1 MTHHLL
7 EEETLTFVRNLIR
20 IDSVNTGDLETI
32 GDGETRAARFVQ
44 AKLEEVGIET
54 TFVEPIPGRG
64 SVIARIAGSDTD
76 AAALIVHAHLDVVP
90 VNADDWTH
98 PPFGAE
104 IEDGLLY
111 GRGAVDMKN
120 FAGVILAVAR
130 HFARSGIRPRR
141 DLIFAFLADEESGG
155 VWGASW
161 LVDNR
166 PELFAGASE
175 AISEVGGFSVPLA
188 QGRRAYLLATAEK
201 GVGSVKLTARGEAG
215 HASRPLPS
223 DPVPQLAGAVARIGE
238 HRFPVVR
245 TPALER
251 FLEVFGAARGVE
263 FTDENL
269 DAELEA
275 LGFVGRVIAAAARNT
290 AAPTVLRAGD
300 KSNIIPG
307 SAHATVDL
315 RALPDG
321 EAALRDGI
329 EKLAG
334 DTVEVSWQRMISPI
348 DAPIDGPFID
358 VIAAAISA
366 EDPDGVV
373 VPYLLPASTD
383 NKHFARLGVNG
394 YGFVPLR
401 VPDDFDV
408 YGQFHAADECVPVE
422 SLYFSARTTARILQS
437 A

>member
-1 MTHHLL
+1 MTLL
-7 EEETLTFVRNLIR
+7 EDEALSFVRELIR
-20 IDSVNTGDLETI
+20 IDSVNTGDAATI

-44 AKLEEVGIET
+44 ARLAEVGIDT
-54 TFVEPIPGRG
+54 TFVEPVPGRG
-64 SVIARIAGSDTD
+64 SVVARLSGSDPD
-76 AAALIVHAHLDVVP
+76 APALIVHAHLDVVP
-90 VNADDWTH
+90 VSGQDWVH

-166 PELFAGASE
+166 PELFTGASE
-175 AISEVGGFSVPLA
+175 AISEVGGFSVPLDSD
-188 QGRRAYLLATAEK
+188 RRAYLIATAEK
-201 GVGSVKLTARGEAG
+201 GVGSVRLTARGEAG
-215 HASRPLPS
+215 HASRPRPS
-223 DPVPQLAGAVARIGE
+223 DAVPRLAGAVARIGE

-245 TPALER
+245 TPALTK
-251 FLEVFGAARGVE
+251 FLSEFGHARGVV
-263 FTDENL
+263 FSDANL
-269 DAELEA
+269 DAELEEI
-275 LGFVGRVIAAAARNT
+275 GFVGRVIAAAARNT
-290 AAPTVLRAGD
+290 AAVTVLRAGD

-307 SAHATVDL
+307 RAEAIIDY
-315 RALPDG
+315 RALPQG
-321 EAALRDGI
+321 EASLLAEL
-329 EKLAG
+329 ELLAG
-334 DTVEVSWQRMISPI
+334 DGVEVEQFRSMDPIDSPI
-348 DAPIDGPFID
+348 DSALIE
-358 VIAAAISA
+358 VIRAAIA
-366 EDPDGVV
+366 DEDAGGVV

-383 NKHFARLGVNG
+383 NKHFARLGVHG

-408 YGQFHAADECVPVE
+408 YGQFHAVDECVPVDA
-422 SLYFSARTTARILQS
+422 LYFSARATARILQT

>member
-1 MTHHLL
+1 MPLSQL
-7 EEETLTFVRNLIR
+7 EDEVLGFVRDLIR
-20 IDSVNTGDLETI
+20 IDSVNTGDLATI

-44 AKLEEVGIET
+44 ARLEDVGIET
-54 TFVEPIPGRG
+54 EFVEPVPGRG
-64 SVIARIAGSDTD
+64 SVIARLRGTDPDAG
-76 AAALIVHAHLDVVP
+76 ALIVHAHLDVVP
-90 VNADDWTH
+90 VDAADWTH

-120 FAGVILAVAR
+120 YAGVILAVAR
-130 HFARSGIRPRR
+130 HFARSGIRHRR

-166 PELFAGASE
+166 PELFAGATE
-175 AISEVGGFSVPLA
+175 AISEVGGFSVPLVE
-188 QGRRAYLLATAEK
+188 GRRAYLLATAEK
-201 GVGSVKLTARGEAG
+201 GVGGLRLTARGEAG

-223 DPVPQLAGAVARIGE
+223 DPVPQLAGAVARIGA
-238 HRFPVVR
+238 HRFPIVR
-245 TPALER
+245 TTALAR
-251 FLEVFGAARGVE
+251 FLEVFGEARGVT

-269 DAELEA
+269 DAELEDI
-275 LGFVGRVIAAAARNT
+275 GFVGRVIAAAARNT
-290 AAPTVLRAGD
+290 AAPTVLRAGG

-307 SAHATVDL
+307 SAEAIVDF

-321 EAALRDGI
+321 EDDLLSEVARLSG
-329 EKLAG
+329 E
-334 DTVEVSWQRMISPI
+334 TVEVERLRSMHPI
-348 DAPIDGPFID
+348 ASPIDGPFVD
-358 VIAAAISA
+358 VISAALTA

-383 NKHFARLGVNG
+383 NKHFARLGVHG

-408 YGQFHAADECVPVE
+408 YGQFHSADECVPVE
-422 SLYFSARTTARILQS
+422 SLYFCARVTAGIL
-437 A
+437 ATA

>member
-1 MTHHLL
+1 MTLSRL
-7 EEETLTFVRNLIR
+7 EEEALGFVRDLIR
-20 IDSVNTGDLETI
+20 IDSINTGDLSTI

-44 AKLEEVGIET
+44 ASLEEAGIET
-54 TFVEPIPGRG
+54 SFVEPVPGRG
-64 SVIARIAGSDTD
+64 SVIARLRGTDPDAG
-76 AAALIVHAHLDVVP
+76 ALIVHAHLDVVP
-90 VNADDWTH
+90 VNADAWTH
-98 PPFGAE
+98 PPFSAE

-130 HFARSGIRPRR
+130 HFARSGIRHRR

-166 PELFAGASE
+166 PDLFTGATE
-175 AISEVGGFSVPLA
+175 AISEVGGFSVPLVDD
-188 QGRRAYLLATAEK
+188 RRAYLFATAEK
-201 GVGSVKLTARGEAG
+201 GVGGLRLIARGEAG

-223 DPVPQLAGAVARIGE
+223 DPVPQLAGAVARIGA

-245 TPALER
+245 TPALSR
-251 FLEVFGAARGVE
+251 FLAVFGEARGVT

-269 DAELEA
+269 DAELED

-307 SAHATVDL
+307 SAEALVDY

-321 EAALRDGI
+321 EDDLLAEVER
-329 EKLAG
+329 LAG
-334 DTVEVSWQRMISPI
+334 ETVEVERLRSMKPVASPV
-348 DAPIDGPFID
+348 DGPFVE
-358 VIAAAISA
+358 VISAALTA

-408 YGQFHAADECVPVE
+408 YGQFHSADECVPVE
-422 SLYFSARTTARILQS
+422 SLYFCARVTAGIL
-437 A
+437 ATA

>member
-1 MTHHLL
+1 MTRSLL
-7 EEETLTFVRNLIR
+7 EDESVDFVRDLIR

-44 AKLEEVGIET
+44 SKLEEVGIET
-54 TFVEPIPGRG
+54 EFVEPIPGRG
-64 SVIARIAGSDTD
+64 SVIARLRGSDPD
-76 AAALIVHAHLDVVP
+76 AGALIVHAHLDVVP
-90 VNADDWTH
+90 VEADDWTH

-120 FAGVILAVAR
+120 YAGVILAVAR

-161 LVDNR
+161 LVDNW
-166 PELFAGASE
+166 PDLFAGATE

-188 QGRRAYLLATAEK
+188 EGRRAYLLATAEK
-201 GVGSVKLTARGEAG
+201 GVGGLKLTARGEAG

-223 DPVPQLAGAVARIGE
+223 DAVPQLAGAVARIGA

-245 TPALER
+245 TPALSR
-251 FLEVFGAARGVE
+251 FLSVFGKARGVD

-269 DAELEA
+269 DAELED

-290 AAPTVLRAGD
+290 AAPTVLRAGG

-307 SAHATVDL
+307 SAEARVDY
-315 RALPDG
+315 RALPGGAG
-321 EAALRDGI
+321 ELFAEVTRLVGA
-329 EKLAG
+329 
-334 DTVEVSWQRMISPI
+334 TVEVTQLRSMDAIASPV
-348 DAPIDGPFID
+348 DGPFVD
-358 VIAAAISA
+358 AISTALTA
-366 EDPDGVV
+366 EDADGVV

-408 YGQFHAADECVPVE
+408 YGQFHSADECVPVE
-422 SLYFSARTTARILQS
+422 SLYFCARVTARIL
-437 A
+437 ATA